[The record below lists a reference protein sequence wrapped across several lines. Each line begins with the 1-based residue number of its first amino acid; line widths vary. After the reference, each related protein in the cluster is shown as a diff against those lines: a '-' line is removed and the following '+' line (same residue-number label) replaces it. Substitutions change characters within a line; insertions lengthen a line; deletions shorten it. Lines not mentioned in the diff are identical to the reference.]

1 MTDTA
6 KENIRSRMQELLDA
20 VWRWM
25 KGVVGVRNDRYDQIR
40 LFAASLSSDLS
51 QLEEAQVEPPP
62 SADALS
68 DIRKQL
74 NEATK
79 NLTSKDAWP
88 RMYAVEKSISALFSP
103 ERTWLELRRRVAEA
117 VRVNAPFVGH
127 YQSIIPA
134 SSVDTDTS
142 SLSDPQACL
151 QMLLSDLHWHYNRQY
166 IKRRYARYAIYRV
179 SIMFVATFILLIC
192 TLVWAYAGKDT
203 GVEEGATS
211 EPTSHL
217 HEFRGDKQHANG

>member
-1 MTDTA
+1 MTDSG
-6 KENIRSRMQELLDA
+6 KENIASKMPKELNA
-20 VWRWM
+20 FWRWV
-25 KGVVGVRNDRYDQIR
+25 KGVFGVSDDRYDQIR

-51 QLEEAQVEPPP
+51 QLEEAAVEPLPT
-62 SADALS
+62 ANALS
-68 DIRKQL
+68 DIREQL

-88 RMYAVEKSISALFSP
+88 RMYAVEKSISALFST

-134 SSVDTDTS
+134 STVNTDTS
-142 SLSDPQACL
+142 GLSDPQACL

-192 TLVWAYAGKDT
+192 TLVWAYAGKGT
-203 GVEEGATS
+203 GVEKGATS

-217 HEFRGDKQHANG
+217 QEFRGDKQHANG